1 MNQREASRKFLPTKP
16 GLLLS
21 SAETIGSK
29 DQLERK
35 LQDARAPSRKN
46 LPHRRISD
54 AMVRLTEVDIVED
67 IEELRPELEARPL
80 GDFSVLYD
88 SEIRV
93 EKARAAQN
101 VPAGVAKRP
110 VRVRSKDQRVE
121 VLLDQLTVR
130 PAGIELGLAEARSDK
145 VSARKSRMRCA
156 LVPCSSPKTR
166 RCVDWP
172 STPGGEYRV
181 LRKAR
186 ANGPVPFVCAPIS
199 NRPARPAASLSRR
212 STANSPRS
220 RR

>member
-1 MNQREASRKFLPTKP
+1 MRNGSGLSSRVRQTPLSHPAASR
-16 GLLLS
+16 GLFFRKRCTVLNLLAVVKAS
-21 SAETIGSK
+21 PKAEEALG
-29 DQLERK
+29 
-35 LQDARAPSRKN
+35 RAECSCRSCQTSR
-46 LPHRRISD
+46 PRS
-54 AMVRLTEVDIVED
+54 EQ
-67 IEELRPELEARPL
+67 RPE
-80 GDFSVLYD
+80 G
-88 SEIRV
+88 
-93 EKARAAQN
+93 
-101 VPAGVAKRP
+101 
-110 VRVRSKDQRVE
+110 E

-186 ANGPVPFVCAPIS
+186 ANGPVLFVCAPIS

>member
-1 MNQREASRKFLPTKP
+1 MRNGSGLSSRVRQTPLSHPAASR
-16 GLLLS
+16 GLFFRKRCTVLNLLAVVKAS
-21 SAETIGSK
+21 PKAE
-29 DQLERK
+29 E
-35 LQDARAPSRKN
+35 
-46 LPHRRISD
+46 
-54 AMVRLTEVDIVED
+54 
-67 IEELRPELEARPL
+67 
-80 GDFSVLYD
+80 
-88 SEIRV
+88 
-93 EKARAAQN
+93 ARAAQN